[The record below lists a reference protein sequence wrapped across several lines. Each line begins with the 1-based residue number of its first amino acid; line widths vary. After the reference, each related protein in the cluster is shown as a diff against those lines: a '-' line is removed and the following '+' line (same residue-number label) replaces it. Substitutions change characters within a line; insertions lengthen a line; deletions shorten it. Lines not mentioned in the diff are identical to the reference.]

1 MEGRKKYSHVD
12 LIHMIGGMDAERGTV
27 TAGGR
32 GYYLMGPAVA
42 LQQALMQL
50 ALQTLMAKDFTPLY
64 TPFFMRKDVMQ
75 EVAQLSQFDEEL
87 YKVTGKGSEQ
97 AGDKTVDEKYLIA
110 TSEQV
115 HKMQTDNLVH
125 HIRDVS
131 LQFSTAHRGLPPR
144 RVGQREGPAHQVRRR
159 EHLLQVKL

>member
-1 MEGRKKYSHVD
+1 MPVSNDEDADNRTERTWGDITVRKKYSHVD

-32 GYYLMGPAVA
+32 GYYLTGPAVC

-50 ALQTLMAKDFTPLY
+50 AVQTLVAKDYTPIY

-87 YKVTGKGSEQ
+87 YKVK
-97 AGDKTVDEKYLIA
+97 
-110 TSEQV
+110 
-115 HKMQTDNLVH
+115 
-125 HIRDVS
+125 HI
-131 LQFSTAHRGLPPR
+131 
-144 RVGQREGPAHQVRRR
+144 
-159 EHLLQVKL
+159 

>member
-1 MEGRKKYSHVD
+1 MVCTQFEIPSLYRSQDEDADNRTERTHGDVEGRKKYSHVD

-75 EVAQLSQFDEEL
+75 ARL
-87 YKVTGKGSEQ
+87 YEIGS
-97 AGDKTVDEKYLIA
+97 
-110 TSEQV
+110 
-115 HKMQTDNLVH
+115 
-125 HIRDVS
+125 R
-131 LQFSTAHRGLPPR
+131 
-144 RVGQREGPAHQVRRR
+144 
-159 EHLLQVKL
+159 

>member
-1 MEGRKKYSHVD
+1 MLREIANWVHDSVPVSKVHINLITQVVRTQFEIPSLYRSQDEDADNRTERTHGDVEGRKKYSHVD

-75 EVAQLSQFDEEL
+75 ARLFEL
-87 YKVTGKGSEQ
+87 GS
-97 AGDKTVDEKYLIA
+97 
-110 TSEQV
+110 
-115 HKMQTDNLVH
+115 
-125 HIRDVS
+125 R
-131 LQFSTAHRGLPPR
+131 
-144 RVGQREGPAHQVRRR
+144 
-159 EHLLQVKL
+159 

>member
-1 MEGRKKYSHVD
+1 MKFPPFCSQDEDADNRTERTHGDVEGRKKYSHVD

-75 EVAQLSQFDEEL
+75 ARLS
-87 YKVTGKGSEQ
+87 
-97 AGDKTVDEKYLIA
+97 
-110 TSEQV
+110 
-115 HKMQTDNLVH
+115 
-125 HIRDVS
+125 
-131 LQFSTAHRGLPPR
+131 
-144 RVGQREGPAHQVRRR
+144 
-159 EHLLQVKL
+159 